1 MKLLFILII
10 MINPLLKSQNIEKK
24 IYFGGGC
31 FWCIEAFFENVKGV
45 TNVVS
50 GYSGGNVKNPT
61 YKEVI
66 SGTTNHA
73 EICEITYKPK
83 KINLKSLLE
92 IFFTSHNPTTINRQ
106 GNDIGSQYRSIIMY
120 EDQIDQKQI
129 IDFISEIQES
139 IFKKQKIVTKI
150 EKLKEFYVAE
160 EYHQNFYKLN
170 KNYPY
175 CIMIINPK
183 IQELRKKLKKYYK

>member
-50 GYSGGNVKNPT
+50 GYSGGNIKNPT

-73 EICEITYKPK
+73 EICEITYQPK

-92 IFFTSHNPTTINRQ
+92 IFFTSHDPTTINRQ

-170 KNYPY
+170 ENYPY